1 MTQPK
6 NLQAPADLI
15 ERTLES
21 LRVAAEDIKVV
32 SADLKEL
39 AEYPGAIATL
49 VQTARGTALI
59 RGLRLDLN
67 ELNKLLPFK
76 G

>member
-6 NLQAPADLI
+6 SLQVPTDLM

-21 LRVAAEDIKVV
+21 LRVAAEAIQEV
-32 SADLKEL
+32 STDLKEL
-39 AEYPGAIATL
+39 AEYQGAILKLA
-49 VQTARGTALI
+49 QTARGTALI
-59 RGLRLDLN
+59 RGLRVDLN
-67 ELNKLLPFK
+67 ELNRLLPFK